1 MIRILAHYT
10 SPRRLAA
17 FAFAVLFAAVP
28 ALADPPARALRL
40 SYVAGDASFA
50 PAGSDAW
57 VVARLNRPLWIGD
70 RLWSGNGQVEL
81 QLGGA
86 SLRLAPRTSVTVL
99 DFDDRLAQLQVT
111 QGTVAVHVRAIDDR
125 NDAIELATP
134 SLAFVART
142 EGDYRVDVDPDRT
155 SVSVRRGTGEV
166 WGAGRAFRVERRE
179 QIVFYDQ
186 GLTNYDVV
194 ALPPPDA
201 FDRWARDRARR
212 EDTSVSARYVAPEL
226 VGFVDLDAYGEWRTE
241 RDYGAVWYPRV
252 GAGWAPYRYGQ
263 WSWVDPWGW
272 TWVDDAPWGYA
283 PSHYGRWSYVGSRWG
298 WIPGPRDVRPVYAPA
313 LVAWVGGSNF
323 SLSVA
328 SGPTAGVAWFPL
340 GPGEIWRP
348 GYDVSREYFTRV
360 NVSNTYVQQ
369 TTVVNVYNDYRSG
382 TAMRA
387 DYRYRNAPAAVTA
400 VPVATFV
407 ESQPV
412 QRNLVRVNAQAFA
425 SVPIAAAPAARPVTQ
440 SFIGS
445 APRAQSR
452 PPAESLNRA
461 VVAREAPPA
470 VPSLQE
476 RVNLARDRGRPNDR
490 QTLEQARPSSPSTAA
505 GAPAAPGRAP
515 SEQAGTRNEVRP
527 NVRVVGTPIA
537 QPSSLP
543 AGSAGTAPR
552 PESRGASTARPAAP
566 TLAPATSASPD
577 RPRPTPPET
586 RTPAGA
592 AAPAASPPPA
602 ADRSRGGGNDVRP
615 RESEGDRP
623 KGPPETRPAP
633 PAGPQAVDP
642 RERGG
647 PPQAK
652 PTPPST
658 PPAVQP
664 ERGGPAHAKPTPPPT
679 PPAVQPERGG
689 PPQAKPA
696 PPSQGPGAPAAPPNG
711 RNAEP
716 PAKAKGAADDAER
729 ERGKG
734 PRPREEDEEKK

>member
-1 MIRILAHYT
+1 M
-10 SPRRLAA
+10 
-17 FAFAVLFAAVP
+17 
-28 ALADPPARALRL
+28 
-40 SYVAGDASFA
+40 
-50 PAGSDAW
+50 
-57 VVARLNRPLWIGD
+57 
-70 RLWSGNGQVEL
+70 
-81 QLGGA
+81 
-86 SLRLAPRTSVTVL
+86 
-99 DFDDRLAQLQVT
+99 
-111 QGTVAVHVRAIDDR
+111 
-125 NDAIELATP
+125 
-134 SLAFVART
+134 RT

-155 SVSVRRGTGEV
+155 AVSVRRGTGEV

-186 GLTNYDVV
+186 DLTNYDVV

-252 GAGWAPYRYGQ
+252 EAGWAPYRYGQ

-387 DYRYRNAPAAVTA
+387 NYRYRNAPTAVSA

-425 SVPIAAAPAARPVTQ
+425 SVPIAAAPAARPVAQ

-445 APRAQSR
+445 AARAQSR

-527 NVRVVGTPIA
+527 NVRVVGTPNA

-552 PESRGASTARPAAP
+552 PPGAAAGAAGAEARGNETRRDAQRPDRSAQGGREAPGTPPGATSPIPPNAAPAAGTP
-566 TLAPATSASPD
+566 PATT
-577 RPRPTPPET
+577 RPRPGEATAPAPREDRGNGRADRERPTQAPGPDRANPAGTAASSPAPRAGTPPGSAPSG
-586 RTPAGA
+586 TPAGA
-592 AAPAASPPPA
+592 TPPSA
-602 ADRSRGGGNDVRP
+602 GGSEVRP
-615 RESEGDRP
+615 RGPDADRDARR
-623 KGPPETRPAP
+623 PPGVPRRIDRATRGADTGASDQRFAGSSAVHAAGNAGARRGEQRPRLARHRPPSDRAETATMC
-633 PAGPQAVDP
+633 V
-642 RERGG
+642 RGG
-647 PPQAK
+647 TRA
-652 PTPPST
+652 T
-658 PPAVQP
+658 
-664 ERGGPAHAKPTPPPT
+664 
-679 PPAVQPERGG
+679 
-689 PPQAKPA
+689 
-696 PPSQGPGAPAAPPNG
+696 
-711 RNAEP
+711 
-716 PAKAKGAADDAER
+716 
-729 ERGKG
+729 G
-734 PRPREEDEEKK
+734 PRGRR